1 MQLMIGLG
9 RTGANTVLRL
19 MNPRHSCVVFDRSPQ
34 VVGETTASIAR
45 VRIVLKPLTATVG
58 KPE

>member
-1 MQLMIGLG
+1 MQLGMIGLG

-34 VVGETTASIAR
+34 VVGER
-45 VRIVLKPLTATVG
+45 PRPLREYG
-58 KPE
+58 LC